1 MTRVDVRGEICPRPA
16 LIVRQQLAELE
27 TGDELLVRGDYP
39 PAERNLCR
47 MCRKRGFTVAK
58 TEDGSNEN
66 AFELRIEV
74 TEDAEIPEA

>member
-1 MTRVDVRGEICPRPA
+1 MTRVDVSGEVCPRPA
-16 LIVRQQLAELE
+16 LIVRKRLSELE
-27 TGDELLVRGDYP
+27 VGDRLLVRGDYP

-58 TEDGSNEN
+58 TEDGTDGD

-74 TEDAEIPEA
+74 TEGAEIPEA